1 MTQSMILKKLFRA
14 VSFICL
20 WAVIPS
26 AQAISDDELLPP
38 EEAFK
43 LTTSLESPNLLKAD
57 WVIADGYYLYKS
69 KIKIASETKGVTLG
83 QPQLPAGKIKV
94 DDYFGKTETYR
105 HQLSANFPFEYSS
118 AAPQELSFTITYQGC
133 ADIGVCYP
141 PQKKQVTVPL
151 PKAKNSSE
159 GSLFDPIGQL
169 TKSLGGSA
177 FFEDELLP
185 PDQAFP
191 FNAEIKDSQNIRLH
205 WEIAEGYY
213 LYRDK
218 LKFSLENSADV
229 SIGSFT
235 TPAGKVKE
243 DEYFGK
249 VETYHGPISFEL
261 PLIRNTAG
269 PQEIT
274 LIAEYQGC
282 AEKGVCYPPIKKII
296 PLQLPAL
303 SELQQQTVAS
313 PAQPSSPPQQSEQ
326 DQIATELEGNSF
338 FLTILT
344 FFGFGLLLSLTPCV
358 FPMIPIL
365 SGIVVGHGEKIT
377 TRHAFIISLVYVLA
391 TAITYTFFGVLAGL
405 FGSNIQVLFQN
416 PWVLTTFSLLFV
428 ALSLSM
434 FGFYELQLPSNLQSR
449 LSDLS
454 HKQKHTYIGT
464 AIMGVL
470 SALIVGPCIAAP
482 LAGALIY
489 IGQTGDALLGGLA
502 LFSMGIGSGI
512 PLIIIGTSAGKLM
525 PKAGPWMYAIKA
537 FFGVS
542 LLGVAIWLME
552 RILPTEV
559 TMLLWALLLICS
571 SVYMHATDPIKE
583 EHSEWHR
590 LWKGVG
596 QFLLVIGVLMIIGAA
611 SGNKD
616 IFQPLRSSNT
626 ASTVAAPAPQF
637 ATIHSLDALNQ
648 HIENA
653 SKQNRWVMVDFYAD
667 WCISCKEIEATFRDA
682 RVQQKLSKMRLI
694 KADVT
699 KNSAQEKALLDQFGL
714 VGPPAILFFAPDK
727 QERKPFRVIGYKTA
741 DEFLD
746 HLEKLQ

>member
-1 MTQSMILKKLFRA
+1 MTRYITSRKLFKA
-14 VSFICL
+14 ISFICL
-20 WAVIPS
+20 WAAIPT
-26 AQAISDDELLPP
+26 AQAISDDDLLPP

-43 LTTSLESPNLLKAD
+43 LTTSLESPTVLKAD
-57 WVIADGYYLYKS
+57 WIIADGYYLYRS
-69 KIKIASETKGVTLG
+69 KIKAVSQTKGVTLG

-105 HQLSANFPFEYSS
+105 HQLSASFPVEYNST
-118 AAPQELSFTITYQGC
+118 APKELSFTITYQGC

-141 PQKKQVTVPL
+141 PQKKQITLPL
-151 PKAKNSSE
+151 PEAKSSSK

-169 TKSLGGSA
+169 TKSLGGSD

-191 FNAEIKDSQNIRLH
+191 FNAELIDGQTIRLH

-218 LKFSLENSADV
+218 LKFSLENNPNV

-235 TPAGKVKE
+235 TPPGKVKE
-243 DEYFGK
+243 DEYFGT
-249 VETYHGPISFEL
+249 VETYHGPISFDL
-261 PLIRNTAG
+261 PLIRKTTG
-269 PQEIT
+269 LQEIT

-282 AEKGVCYPPIKKII
+282 AEKGVCYPPIKKVI

-303 SELQQQTVAS
+303 SEPQS
-313 PAQPSSPPQQSEQ
+313 PAITQPIEPATPPQQSEQ
-326 DQIATELEGNSF
+326 EQIASELEGNSL
-338 FLTILT
+338 FLTVLT
-344 FFGFGLLLSLTPCV
+344 FFGFGLLLALTPCV

-365 SGIVVGHGEKIT
+365 SGIIIGHGKKIT
-377 TRHAFIISLVYVLA
+377 TRHAFMISLVYVLA
-391 TAITYTFFGVLAGL
+391 TAVTYTFFGVLAGL
-405 FGSNIQVLFQN
+405 FGSNIQVVFQN

-434 FGFYELQLPSNLQSR
+434 FGFYELQLPSSLQTR
-449 LSDLS
+449 LSTLS
-454 HKQKHTYIGT
+454 HKQKHTYVGT

-489 IGQTGDALLGGLA
+489 IGHTGDALLGGLA
-502 LFSMGIGSGI
+502 LFSMGIGSGV

-525 PKAGPWMYAIKA
+525 PKAGPWMFAIKG

-542 LLGVAIWLME
+542 LLGVAIWLLE
-552 RILPTEV
+552 RILPAEA
-559 TMLLWALLLICS
+559 TMLLWALLFICS
-571 SVYMHATDPIKE
+571 SVYMGATDTIKE
-583 EHSEWHR
+583 GDSGWHK

-596 QFLLVIGVLMIIGAA
+596 QLLLVVGIIMIVGAA

-616 IFQPLRSSNT
+616 VFQPLRGSNSGSS
-626 ASTVAAPAPQF
+626 ATVAASPF
-637 ATIHSLDALNQ
+637 ITIHSLEALNQ
-648 HIENA
+648 HIDRA
-653 SKQNRWVMVDFYAD
+653 SQQDKWVMVDFYAD
-667 WCISCKEIEATFRDA
+667 WCISCKEIEATFRDPK
-682 RVQQKLSKMRLI
+682 VQQKLSGMLLI
-694 KADVT
+694 KADIT
-699 KNSAQEKALLDQFGL
+699 DNSDQEKALLDHFGL
-714 VGPPAILFFAPDK
+714 IGPPAILFFAPDK
-727 QERKPFRVIGYKTA
+727 LERKPFRIIGYKTA
-741 DEFLD
+741 DEFLA

>member
-1 MTQSMILKKLFRA
+1 MTQRMISKKLFRA
-14 VSFICL
+14 ISFICFG
-20 WAVIPS
+20 AVIPT
-26 AQAISDDELLPP
+26 AQAINDDDLLPP
-38 EEAFK
+38 DEAFK
-43 LTTSLESPNLLKAD
+43 LTTSLEAPNILKAD
-57 WVIADGYYLYKS
+57 WVIADGYYLYRS
-69 KIKIASETKGVTLG
+69 KIKGESRTKGVSLG

-105 HQLSANFPFEYSS
+105 HQLSASFPFEYNSTTS
-118 AAPQELSFTITYQGC
+118 KELSFTITYQGC

-141 PQKKQVTVPL
+141 PQKKQVSL
-151 PKAKNSSE
+151 PTLKPKNSNK
-159 GSLFDPIGQL
+159 GSLFDPIAQL
-169 TKSLGGSA
+169 TKSLGGSG

-191 FNAEIKDSQNIRLH
+191 FDAELKDAQNIRLH

-235 TPAGKVKE
+235 TPSGKVKE

-249 VETYHGPISFEL
+249 VETYHGPISFDL
-261 PLIRNTAG
+261 PLIRKMAG

-303 SELQQQTVAS
+303 SEAQT
-313 PAQPSSPPQQSEQ
+313 PAITQPIQPSTPPQQSEQ
-326 DQIATELEGNSF
+326 EQIASELGGNSL
-338 FLTILT
+338 FLTVLT
-344 FFGFGLLLSLTPCV
+344 FFGFGLLLALTPCI

-365 SGIVVGHGEKIT
+365 SGIIIGHGEKIT
-377 TRHAFIISLVYVLA
+377 TRHAFMISSVYVLA

-416 PWVLTTFSLLFV
+416 PWVLTAFSLLFV

-434 FGFYELQLPSNLQSR
+434 FGFYELQLPSSLQSR
-449 LSDLS
+449 LSELS

-552 RILPTEV
+552 RILPAEV
-559 TMLLWALLLICS
+559 TMLLWSLLFICS
-571 SVYMHATDPIKE
+571 SVYMGATDAVKE
-583 EHSEWHR
+583 EGSSWHK
-590 LWKGVG
+590 LWKGIG
-596 QFLLVIGVLMIIGAA
+596 QLLLVAGIIMVVGAA

-616 IFQPLRSSNT
+616 VFQPLRGSNNGSS
-626 ASTVAAPAPQF
+626 ATVPVLPF
-637 ATIHSLDALNQ
+637 ITIHSLETLNQ
-648 HIENA
+648 QIESA
-653 SKQNRWVMVDFYAD
+653 SKQNKWVMLDFYAD
-667 WCISCKEIEATFRDA
+667 WCISCKEIESTFRDA
-682 RVQQKLSKMRLI
+682 RVQQKLSKMLLI
-694 KADVT
+694 KADIT
-699 KNSAQEKALLDQFGL
+699 DNSAQEKALLDYFGL
-714 VGPPAILFFAPDK
+714 IGPPAILFFAPDK
-727 QERKPFRVIGYKTA
+727 LERKPFRLIGYKTA
-741 DEFLD
+741 DEFLA